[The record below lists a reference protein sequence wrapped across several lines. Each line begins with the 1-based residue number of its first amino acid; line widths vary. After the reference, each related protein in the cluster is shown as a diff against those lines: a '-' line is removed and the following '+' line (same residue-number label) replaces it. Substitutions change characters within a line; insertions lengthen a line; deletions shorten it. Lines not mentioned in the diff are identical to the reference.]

1 MTPQELAKYEADVGK
16 QYGSWA
22 PSMMNAMT
30 LKGWD
35 NQAKANI
42 LHQFK
47 FESNGVQ
54 MRPENLNYRP
64 EVIVAKF
71 GDRPHFAGMKPAQK
85 LAEAKRL
92 KALGPVAIADAAYGG
107 ILGNARNEGYKYR
120 GRGFVQLTGKENYQK
135 IGERLG
141 LDLVNNPDLILKDP
155 KIDEMVSLEY
165 MKWRQEQFGFDFKD
179 LKQVSKAITGEDF
192 DKRMKLA
199 GERKIVK
206 LNNDF
211 IGAMT
216 PAEDEEILKQV
227 KSGQIS
233 IQTYYEKRGW

>member
-1 MTPQELAKYEADVGK
+1 MTPQELAKYEADVSK

-30 LKGWD
+30 IKGWGE
-35 NQAKANI
+35 KEKSNI

-64 EVIVAKF
+64 EIIVAKF
-71 GDRPHFAGMKPAQK
+71 GDRPHFAGMNSAQK
-85 LAEAKRL
+85 LAEAKRI
-92 KALGPVAIADAAYGG
+92 KALGPIAIANAAYGG

-120 GRGFVQLTGKENYQK
+120 GRGFVQLTGKANYQE
-135 IGERLG
+135 IGKRLK

-165 MKWRQEQFGFDFKD
+165 MKWKQEQFGYDFKD
-179 LKQVSKAITGEDF
+179 LRQVSKAITSEDF
-192 DKRMKLA
+192 DHRMKLA
-199 GERKIVK
+199 KERKLVQ
-206 LNNDF
+206 LNPEYV
-211 IGAMT
+211 GAMT
-216 PAEDEEILKQV
+216 PAEDDKILGLLRENK
-227 KSGQIS
+227 IS
-233 IQTYYEKRGW
+233 LQTYYEQRGW

>member
-1 MTPQELAKYEADVGK
+1 MTPQELAKYEADVSK
-16 QYGSWA
+16 QYSSWA

-30 LKGWD
+30 LKGWGPEE
-35 NQAKANI
+35 KANI

-71 GDRPHFAGMKPAQK
+71 GDRPHFAGMNPAQK
-85 LAEAKRL
+85 LAEAKRIVS
-92 KALGPVAIADAAYGG
+92 LGPVAIADAAYGG

-135 IGERLG
+135 IGERLK

-165 MKWRQEQFGFDFKD
+165 MKWKQEQFGYDFKQ
-179 LKQVSKAITGEDF
+179 LRQVSKAITPEKF
-192 DKRMKLA
+192 EHRMELA
-199 GERKIVK
+199 GKRKIVK
-206 LNNDF
+206 LNSDY

-216 PAEDEEILKQV
+216 PAEDDKTLALLKEG
-227 KSGQIS
+227 KIS
-233 IQTYYEKRGW
+233 LQTYYENRGW